1 MKKLASCS
9 ADSGLP
15 DSLLAAKR
23 DTPRI
28 INIVNFIRLLEPRNA
43 RITQTVLHE
52 TVVKQLEL
60 MNRYDFP
67 GTFLLQYDAL
77 TPLLPGAVQ
86 DGRRHPPRNRRL
98 AGDHAS
104 PRRDR
109 RNQMA
114 RKIPCEQRFFAPPE
128 ELEKRVD
135 VYMEK
140 FKFVFGKYP
149 TATPCGADTGTRP
162 TTPARKMHTC
172 RSEPAKG
179 KSPFRSSECRQRPVF
194 PSRRPAKPP

>member
-1 MKKLASCS
+1 M
-9 ADSGLP
+9 
-15 DSLLAAKR
+15 LAAKR

-98 AGDHAS
+98 VGDHAS

-114 RKIPCEQRFFAPPE
+114 RKIPCEQRFFAP
-128 ELEKRVD
+128 R
-135 VYMEK
+135 
-140 FKFVFGKYP
+140 
-149 TATPCGADTGTRP
+149 R
-162 TTPARKMHTC
+162 ARKTGGRLHGKVQVRLREIPDGYTVWGGYWNQAYYPSKKNAYMPVRT
-172 RSEPAKG
+172 REGQIPVPIFRMPATTRFPVPLPG
-179 KSPFRSSECRQRPVF
+179 KTALMRFFIKIFNINRIN
-194 PSRRPAKPP
+194 